1 MQQLQFTCKNYS
13 SRLPIPLLGFAA
25 LLLISLATPTS
36 SCTEQEKNSLLQF
49 LSELSQD
56 AGLAKLWKED
66 RDCCSWEG
74 ISCNRNKTVIEISL
88 ASRGLEGH
96 ISQSLGNLTGLQQV
110 NLSYNSLSGG
120 LPLGLVSSSSIIVL
134 DVSFNQL
141 TGELHEPTSSVP
153 GQPLQVLNISSN
165 LFSGQFTSTT
175 WKGMQNL
182 IALNASNNSFTGQ
195 IPSHFC
201 NISPSFSVLELCYNK
216 LSGSIP
222 PGLGNCSK
230 LRVLKAGHNYLS
242 GTLPEE
248 LFKATLLEHLSFSS
262 NGLQGILDST
272 HIVKLGKMAILDLGE
287 NKFSGM
293 IPDSI
298 GQLTRLQELHLD
310 YNSMSGELPSTLS
323 SCTNLITLD
332 LKSNNFSGEINK
344 VGFSNFPNL
353 KTLDLMWNNFSGT
366 IPESIYSC
374 RNLIA
379 LRLSSNKFHGELS
392 KGLGNLKSLS
402 FLSLTNNSF
411 SNLTNTLQILRSS
424 DNLTTLLLG
433 MNFMNETM
441 PDNARFDGFES
452 LRFLAIEN
460 CLLSG
465 EIPFWIS
472 KLANLELLILQG
484 NQLSGPIPAWINTL
498 EYLFYLDISNNSLTG
513 EIPTTLMKM
522 PMLTSEKTAA
532 HLDPRIFDLPVY
544 EGQSRQYRIPIAF
557 PKVLDLSTNKFTG
570 VIPPDIGQLIA
581 LLSLDISFNNL
592 TGPIPPSICNLTNLQ
607 MLDLSNN
614 NLTGKIPA
622 ALENLHFLSA
632 FNVSNNNLEGPIP
645 TGRQFNTF
653 QNSSFDG
660 NPKLCG
666 SMLVHR
672 CNSAQAPPVSLRKR
686 NKKQIFAIAFGVF
699 FAGIAILLL
708 LGRLLVL
715 IRVNSLTS
723 KNRRGHNQDI
733 ETTSINSSSEHEL
746 IMMPHGNSNEKK
758 LTFSDIVTATNNFDK
773 EHIIGCGGYGLV
785 YKAELPDG
793 CKLAIKKLN
802 DDMCLMEREFTAE
815 VEALSMAQHDHL
827 VPLRGYCIQGN
838 SRFLI
843 YSFMENGSLDDWLHN
858 RDDDAS
864 TFLDWPTRLRI
875 AKGACYGLSYIHNT
889 CKPHIVHRDIKSSN
903 ILLDKELKAYV
914 ADFGLSRLILP
925 NKTHVTTELVGTL
938 GYIPP
943 EYAHGWVATLRGDIY
958 SLGVVLLELLTGLR
972 PVPVLSTS
980 KELVPWVLEMRS
992 QGKQTEVLDPT
1003 LRGTGHEEQMLK
1015 VLEIACKCVNYNS
1028 SMRPPITEVV
1038 SCLESINTGLQTQKS
1053 VTMQLTRE
1061 YCS

>member
-1 MQQLQFTCKNYS
+1 MQPLQFPYKNYS
-13 SRLPIPLLGFAA
+13 SRLPIPSLGFSA
-25 LLLISLATPTS
+25 LLLISLATLTS
-36 SCTEQEKNSLLQF
+36 SCTEQEKKSLLQF
-49 LSELSQD
+49 VSGLSQD
-56 AGLAKLWKED
+56 AGLAKLWQED
-66 RDCCSWEG
+66 TDCCNWEG
-74 ISCNRNKTVIEISL
+74 ITCNGNKTVIDVSL

-120 LPLGLVSSSSIIVL
+120 LPLGLVSSNSIIVL

-141 TGELHEPTSSVP
+141 NGDLHELPSSIP
-153 GQPLQVLNISSN
+153 GRPLQVLNISSN
-165 LFSGQFTSTT
+165 LFTGQFTSTT

-182 IALNASNNSFTGQ
+182 IALNASNNSFTGH

-201 NISPSFSVLELCYNK
+201 NISPSFSVLELSYNK

-323 SCTNLITLD
+323 NCTNLITLD
-332 LKSNNFSGEINK
+332 LKSNNFSGELNK

-353 KTLDLMWNNFSGT
+353 KTLDLMRNNFSGT

-379 LRLSSNKFHGELS
+379 LRLSSNKFHGQLS

-402 FLSLTNNSF
+402 FLSFANNSF
-411 SNLTNTLQILRSS
+411 SNITNALQILRSS
-424 DNLTTLLLG
+424 KNLTTLLLG
-433 MNFMNETM
+433 TNFMNETM
-441 PDNARFDGFES
+441 PDNARIYGFEN
-452 LRFLAIEN
+452 LRVLAIED
-460 CLLSG
+460 CLLLG

-472 KLANLELLILQG
+472 KLANLEMLFLNG
-484 NQLSGPIPAWINTL
+484 NRLSGPIPAWINTL
-498 EYLFYLDISNNSLTG
+498 EYLFYLDISNNNLTG
-513 EIPTTLMKM
+513 EIPTTLMAM

-532 HLDPRIFDLPVY
+532 HLDPRVFDLPVY
-544 EGQSRQYRIPIAF
+544 QGPLQYRIPIAY
-557 PKVLDLSTNKFTG
+557 PKALDLSRNKFTG
-570 VIPPDIGQLIA
+570 VIPPEIGQLKAVI
-581 LLSLDISFNNL
+581 SLNFSFNNL

-607 MLDLSNN
+607 VLDLSNN
-614 NLTGKIPA
+614 NLTGEIPA
-622 ALENLHFLSA
+622 VLENLYFLA
-632 FNVSNNNLEGPIP
+632 LFNVSNNNLEGPIP

-653 QNSSFDG
+653 QNSSFNG
-660 NPKLCG
+660 NPELCG
-666 SMLVHR
+666 SMLLRR
-672 CNSAQAPPVSLRKR
+672 CSSAQAPPVSTKKGKRKA
-686 NKKQIFAIAFGVF
+686 IFAIAFGVF
-699 FAGIAILLL
+699 FAGIAIVLL

-715 IRVNSLTS
+715 IRVKSLTS
-723 KNRRGHNQDI
+723 KNRREDNGDV
-733 ETTSINSSSEHEL
+733 ETTPFDSSSEHEL
-746 IMMPHGNSNEKK
+746 IMMSQGKGDKNK
-758 LTFSDIVTATNNFDK
+758 LKFSDIVKATNSFDK

-793 CKLAIKKLN
+793 YKLAIKKLN
-802 DDMCLMEREFTAE
+802 GEMCLMEREFTAE
-815 VEALSMAQHDHL
+815 VEALSMAQHENL
-827 VPLRGYCIQGN
+827 VPLWGYCIQGN

-858 RDDDAS
+858 MDDDAS
-864 TFLDWPTRLRI
+864 TMLDWPTRLRI
-875 AKGACYGLSYIHNT
+875 AQGSSSGLSYIHNV
-889 CKPHIVHRDIKSSN
+889 CKPHIIHRDIKSSN
-903 ILLDKELKAYV
+903 ILLDKEFKAYV

-925 NKTHVTTELVGTL
+925 NETHVTTELVGTL

-958 SLGVVLLELLTGLR
+958 SFGVVLLELLTGLR
-972 PVPVLSTS
+972 PVPVLSSS

-992 QGKQTEVLDPT
+992 QGKQIEVLDPT
-1003 LRGTGHEEQMLK
+1003 LRGTGHEDQMLK
-1015 VLEIACKCVNYNS
+1015 VLEIACKCVNYNP
-1028 SMRPPITEVV
+1028 SMRPPIMEVV
-1038 SCLESINTGLQTQKS
+1038 SCLESIDTGLQTQKS
-1053 VTMQLTRE
+1053 LKTQ
-1061 YCS
+1061 CS